1 MTFFFQA
8 ELYILNIFFF
18 ISLAILPYIIML
30 AFFKIHM
37 KLIYYARDERKYLLT
52 IRETIKARFTY
63 FPVKEKGRNST
74 KFQKKGILKIFS
86 TFPNIFFSPP
96 L

>member
-1 MTFFFQA
+1 
-8 ELYILNIFFF
+8 
-18 ISLAILPYIIML
+18 ML

-37 KLIYYARDERKYLLT
+37 KLIYYATDERKYLLT